1 MIEAVHRITR
11 GSHNSEPQKRK
22 RTSKDN
28 GFSEVLK
35 QKAKEMICVVL
46 IGTIQRQVIYLL
58 K

>member
-22 RTSKDN
+22 QSSKDN

-35 QKAKEMICVVL
+35 QKAKEMICYEQNQ
-46 IGTIQRQVIYLL
+46 T